1 MSTRNRYAF
10 FRGEIVP
17 IEKANVSI
25 MTHALHYGTG
35 CFAGLRAYWNEEEK
49 QLFVFRIVDHF
60 RRFINS
66 TRLLLMDTANRF
78 TVEQLVGLTLDLL
91 RRERYLEDAYI
102 RPLAFTSSLEIGVRL
117 HDLDDEV
124 AIFAIPFGRYL
135 QNEEAAR
142 VTISSWRRVDDN
154 AIPARGK
161 ITGSYANSAL
171 IKTDAHMKGFDEA
184 IVLNQ
189 DGHVSEGSA
198 ENLFIIR
205 DGVAYT
211 PSVHENV
218 LEGIN
223 RRTHI
228 QLLRDELGIETVE
241 RPIDRTEVLLADEV
255 FFCGTGVQIVSVA
268 EIDSYTIGSGRMG
281 PVVGQLRELF
291 FDIVRGKVRKYRE
304 WCTPV
309 YLTD

>member
-1 MSTRNRYAF
+1 MPFPNRYAF
-10 FRGEIVP
+10 FQGEIVP
-17 IEKANVSI
+17 IEDAQISI

-35 CFAGLRAYWNEEEK
+35 CFGGLRGYWNAEEE
-49 QLFVFRIVDHF
+49 QLFVFRMGDHY

-66 TRLLLMDTANRF
+66 AKLLYM
-78 TVEQLVGLTLDLL
+78 QLPYAAGDLVRLTLELL
-91 RRERYLEDAYI
+91 RREGYRQDVYI
-102 RPLAFTSSLEIGVRL
+102 RPLAYKSSAIIGVRL
-117 HDLDDEV
+117 HDLDDDV
-124 AIFAIPFGRYL
+124 VIFAIPFGRYVKK
-135 QNEEAAR
+135 EEGAR
-142 VTISSWRRVDDN
+142 VTVSAWRRVDDN

-161 ITGSYANSAL
+161 IAGSYANSAL
-171 IKTDAHMKGFDEA
+171 IKTDAYLKGFDEA

-211 PSVHENV
+211 PPVSANI

-241 RPIDRTEVLLADEV
+241 RPIDRTELLLADEV
-255 FFCGTGVQIVSVA
+255 FFCGTGVQLVA
-268 EIDSYTIGSGRMG
+268 IIEIDSFTIGSGEMG
-281 PVVGQLRELF
+281 PVVSRLRKLF
-291 FDIVRGKVRKYRE
+291 FDVVRGRVPKYRD

-309 YLTD
+309 YPIAE

>member
-1 MSTRNRYAF
+1 MTTRNRYAF

-17 IEKANVSI
+17 IEEANVSI

-66 TRLLLMDTANRF
+66 TRLLLMDTANRY
-78 TVEQLVGLTLDLL
+78 TVEQLVDFTLGLL
-91 RRERYLEDAYI
+91 RRERYSEDVYI
-102 RPLAFTSSLEIGVRL
+102 RPLAFKSSPVIGVRL
-117 HDLDDEV
+117 HDLDDDV

-135 QNEEAAR
+135 QNEEGAR

-211 PSVHENV
+211 PSVYENV

-255 FFCGTGVQIVSVA
+255 FFCGTGVQLVSVA

-281 PVVGQLRELF
+281 PVVGRLRELF
-291 FDIVRGKVRKYRE
+291 FDIVRGRILKYRE